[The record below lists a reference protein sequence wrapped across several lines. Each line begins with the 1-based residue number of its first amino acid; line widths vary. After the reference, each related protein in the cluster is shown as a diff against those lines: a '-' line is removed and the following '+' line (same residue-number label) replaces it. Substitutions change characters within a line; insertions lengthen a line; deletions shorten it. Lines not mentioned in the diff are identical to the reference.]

1 MNDATKRTRIGRN
14 SNFAMRQI
22 VYRTP
27 VGIEIDELDHFEIVR
42 KRVFYDDVLLVT
54 YHRQQSWGF
63 IVLSVIV
70 LLLFGGLAV
79 VASSIPPLAMTLAA
93 VAAIALILG
102 VVRLLMQVEVVSVFG
117 RRSKAAIHYGYRK
130 AFARRM
136 YSEICANVAA
146 AQRRLAHEI
155 AASEPEEERA
165 VEEMPPMPEEGV
177 IQSREDGEGPPAAGD
192 PSLRSG

>member
-63 IVLSVIV
+63 IVLTAIV
-70 LLLFGGLAV
+70 LLLFGSLAI
-79 VASSIPPLAMTLAA
+79 VASSIPPLALTLAA

-102 VVRLLMQVEVVSVFG
+102 VTRLLMQVEVVSVFG
-117 RRSKAAIHYGYRK
+117 RRSKAAIRYGYRK

-136 YSEICANVAA
+136 YNEICANVAA
-146 AQRRLAHEI
+146 AQRRLAQEI
-155 AASEPEEERA
+155 AANEPAEERE
-165 VEEMPPMPEEGV
+165 VEEMPPMPEGV
-177 IQSREDGEGPPAAGD
+177 IQSREDGEGPPAEGD